1 MHACALAFAKA
12 IGKQSRGARLVGG
25 DLDLT
30 AVGTVTYVKG
40 DVVLAFGHPMA
51 GLGATDLPLVAAY
64 VHGVLPSSEL
74 SFKLA
79 SGGQALGR
87 FTEDRPWCI
96 GGRLGKQSDLVE
108 TSLKI
113 TDRDRGLVR
122 NYGVRVIRNRS
133 SLPCSGSY
141 LGGAIE
147 SVGPPAEGTTHA
159 RFVVEAKGLPRMERE
174 NTYTVEGGGAGGRF
188 QGRGA
193 GAGFVR
199 RRTGSRGANKEPDAP
214 GGPGPGAGVWDK

>member
-1 MHACALAFAKA
+1 
-12 IGKQSRGARLVGG
+12 
-25 DLDLT
+25 
-30 AVGTVTYVKG
+30 
-40 DVVLAFGHPMA
+40 MA
-51 GLGATDLPLVAAY
+51 GLGADDLPLVAAY

-87 FTEDRPWCI
+87 FTEDRPRRI

-133 SLPCSGSY
+133 LTSMLLVAV

-147 SVGPPAEGTTHA
+147 SVGPPAQGTTHA
-159 RFVVEAKGLPRMERE
+159 RFVVEAKGLPRHGARE
-174 NTYTVEGGGAGGRF
+174 HLYR
-188 QGRGA
+188 
-193 GAGFVR
+193 
-199 RRTGSRGANKEPDAP
+199 
-214 GGPGPGAGVWDK
+214 